1 MSATGRPG
9 ARRGPSMPFQPANF
23 LRPCLLL
30 LVDERPGYGYDLR
43 ERLRL
48 LGAGEWD
55 SGTVYRLLNNLED
68 EGLVRSWWEE
78 SADGPQRRCYRL
90 TDGGQT
96 ALDEWARQLEDVWR
110 TLQTFLERYARQS
123 PGCVRTAATEVG

>member
-1 MSATGRPG
+1 
-9 ARRGPSMPFQPANF
+9 MPFQPANF

-30 LVDERPGYGYDLR
+30 LVAEHPGYGYDLR

-68 EGLVRSWWEE
+68 EGLVCSWWEE
-78 SADGPQRRCYRL
+78 SEDGPQRRCYRL
-90 TDGGQT
+90 TDPGQS
-96 ALDEWARQLEDVWR
+96 ALDEWARQLVEVWR
-110 TLQTFLERYARQS
+110 TLETFLDRHARLREQHVHS
-123 PGCVRTAATEVG
+123 AAT